1 MRLGPQ
7 PTWETPKQPSTL
19 ETPQGASTDTN
30 SPDARVEARPGI
42 PEEQVETL
50 TTSIK
55 AGTVAQIV
63 VAMIAIIGLLY
74 IMKLVLVTAL
84 TSMLVAYVLEPAVSG
99 LVLWRAPRWLAALI
113 VVLVALAAV
122 GGVTY
127 FSLNRAVAF
136 ADELPHYSARVRGL
150 VGGVFDRAN
159 QIETQARSMVEPS
172 RGPSQTVPVKVE
184 QGGVTQ
190 ILTENGGTI
199 LDILL
204 AIGFVPFLVYF
215 MLASKDH
222 FHVATV
228 RLFSKE
234 HRLLAHRTVGTISS
248 MIRSYIAAN
257 VVVGIL
263 NALICMIIFWIL
275 GIQYF
280 YFIGAIT
287 GFLSLIPYL
296 GIFLSL
302 VPPLAAGLDT
312 LNRAGLLAVLVSV
325 IGLHV
330 ITMNVI
336 YPKFIG
342 EKLKLNALAVSLSLL
357 FWAWIWGAMGL
368 VLAIPILGAAKIIC
382 DHIDPLGGLGT
393 WLGEP
398 SEPRS
403 A

>member
-1 MRLGPQ
+1 MKPAPQ
-7 PTWETPKQPSTL
+7 SSTWESPKPSSTL
-19 ETPQGASTDTN
+19 ETTQAAPVDAG
-30 SPDARVEARPGI
+30 SPALQVEI
-42 PEEQVETL
+42 PEEVETL

-55 AGTVAQIV
+55 AGTVAQVV

-84 TSMLVAYVLEPAVSG
+84 TSMLVAYVLEPAVGG
-99 LVLWRAPRWLAALI
+99 LVLMRMPRWVAALI
-113 VVLVALAAV
+113 VVLLALALA
-122 GGVTY
+122 GGITY
-127 FSLNRAVAF
+127 FSLNRVVAF
-136 ADELPHYSARVRGL
+136 ADQLPHYSARVRDVL
-150 VGGVFDRAN
+150 GGVLDRAN
-159 QIETQARSMVEPS
+159 QIEEHAREMVEPA
-172 RGPSQTVPVKVE
+172 RGPKQTVPVKVE
-184 QGGVTQ
+184 QAGGGVTQ

-204 AIGFVPFLVYF
+204 AVGFVPFLVYF

-263 NALICMIIFWIL
+263 NAVICMIIFWIL

-296 GIFLSL
+296 GTFLSL

-312 LNRAGLLAVLVSV
+312 LNKTGLLAVVASV
-325 IGLHV
+325 IGLHL
-330 ITMNVI
+330 ITMNVV

-368 VLAIPILGAAKIIC
+368 VLAIPLLGAAKIIC

-393 WLGEP
+393 WLGE
-398 SEPRS
+398 SNAPRS